1 MVNRLADIVQQTG
14 TLGKRN
20 VCAKLGGHHAGNV
33 RLFDRVYKYILTV
46 AGAVA
51 ESAQNF
57 DKLGIDS
64 VNAGFKGRLFAG
76 LLDDLF
82 DLAAAFF
89 DHFFNACRMD
99 TAVGNELFKR

>member
-1 MVNRLADIVQQTG
+1 MRHFN
-14 TLGKRN
+14 
-20 VCAKLGGHHAGNV
+20 
-33 RLFDRVYKYILTV
+33 RVYKYILTV

-51 ESAQNF
+51 ESAQNL
-57 DKLGIDS
+57 DKLGIDAMD
-64 VNAGFKGRLFAG
+64 AGLKGRLFAG

-82 DLAAAFF
+82 DLAAALF